1 MRVARWS
8 PFAVV
13 CAMALVRAITSKAPP
28 APKRANEEMRKLA
41 FTESVGKEVGD
52 RNAAAKKFPTDPWS
66 QDDAFHQKEAKG
78 ARAYAKSHYLAF
90 GEILDAIDEDI
101 RVRARQGDS
110 TIIAT
115 VPPCHPRAIY

>member
-1 MRVARWS
+1 
-8 PFAVV
+8 
-13 CAMALVRAITSKAPP
+13 MALVRAITSKAPP

-66 QDDAFHQKEAKG
+66 QDDYFHAAEAQE
-78 ARAYAKSHYLAF
+78 ARAFAKLNA
-90 GEILDAIDEDI
+90 IPVTDALDALDEGL
-101 RVRARQGDS
+101 RAQRARGDRS
-110 TIIAT
+110 SAST